1 MWHSMSFAM
10 GHTEL
15 TISIVSDVRRT
26 IGNGSDSSSL
36 MRRTM
41 RPICHMTTPRKLVL
55 RLMMCQLRGDGSPPS
70 FAVRHMGDEND
81 MSSPGWVPFLID
93 ACEALHW
100 NQRELGENLN
110 VSRRTVSRWMARQS
124 SPSMN
129 ELASLVRR
137 VYAVNRELA
146 AGQAALLQ
154 QTLVSL
160 GLEEPPPPAVAP
172 APTLAQPPPAPA
184 PTKAMSV
191 PDLIDCV
198 VCSVAEAADSS
209 PKVVRPMVLLALRRA
224 RELGLDLEAVAK
236 MSEAATPPEGRA

>member
-1 MWHSMSFAM
+1 M
-10 GHTEL
+10 
-15 TISIVSDVRRT
+15 I
-26 IGNGSDSSSL
+26 
-36 MRRTM
+36 RTM
-41 RPICHMTTPRKLVL
+41 SLVCRITMPIALVS
-55 RLMMCQLRGDGSPPS
+55 RLVMCQLREDAPPLWLAVCHTGD
-70 FAVRHMGDEND
+70 RND

-100 NQRELGENLN
+100 NQRELGENLG

-137 VYAVNRELA
+137 VYAVNPQLA
-146 AGQAALLQ
+146 ERQATFIQ

-160 GLEEPPPPAVAP
+160 GLVEPPPPAVAP
-172 APTLAQPPPAPA
+172 SPAIAPPPPAP
-184 PTKAMSV
+184 KAMSV

-224 RELGLDLEAVAK
+224 RELGLDLDAVAK
-236 MSEAATPPEGRA
+236 VSPAEDVRARGSVSGA